1 MKDDKIVLYMH
12 AGSGNHGCEA
22 IVNSLCRMLPK
33 PAILMTNRPKE
44 DETYSLKELCNSF
57 VQEKSIEKNVF
68 VHTWYYLKRK
78 LLHDPDCFMEYRYQ
92 DICGVTTPRRQAGV
106 AMAKRFQRLTSSEVT
121 VVIGVI
127 RDMSTTMPHSTEAVN
142 TPDKHR
148 PP

>member
-1 MKDDKIVLYMH
+1 MLTMRAFSAPNLSSRGSATAFMIRAIPAQARADSSSSDRGSSSPPARASTTSSRETNTVL
-12 AGSGNHGCEA
+12 ARVTSR
-22 IVNSLCRMLPK
+22 VNRYLP
-33 PAILMTNRPKE
+33 
-44 DETYSLKELCNSF
+44 
-57 VQEKSIEKNVF
+57 
-68 VHTWYYLKRK
+68 
-78 LLHDPDCFMEYRYQ
+78 
-92 DICGVTTPRRQAGV
+92 VTTPRRQAGV

>member
-1 MKDDKIVLYMH
+1 M
-12 AGSGNHGCEA
+12 
-22 IVNSLCRMLPK
+22 P
-33 PAILMTNRPKE
+33 
-44 DETYSLKELCNSF
+44 
-57 VQEKSIEKNVF
+57 
-68 VHTWYYLKRK
+68 
-78 LLHDPDCFMEYRYQ
+78 
-92 DICGVTTPRRQAGV
+92 VTTPRRQAGV

>member
-1 MKDDKIVLYMH
+1 MLARVT
-12 AGSGNHGCEA
+12 SR
-22 IVNSLCRMLPK
+22 VNRYLP
-33 PAILMTNRPKE
+33 
-44 DETYSLKELCNSF
+44 
-57 VQEKSIEKNVF
+57 
-68 VHTWYYLKRK
+68 
-78 LLHDPDCFMEYRYQ
+78 
-92 DICGVTTPRRQAGV
+92 VTTPRRQAGV

>member
-1 MKDDKIVLYMH
+1 MTTLYL
-12 AGSGNHGCEA
+12 ASGS
-22 IVNSLCRMLPK
+22 
-33 PAILMTNRPKE
+33 
-44 DETYSLKELCNSF
+44 
-57 VQEKSIEKNVF
+57 
-68 VHTWYYLKRK
+68 
-78 LLHDPDCFMEYRYQ
+78 
-92 DICGVTTPRRQAGV
+92 PRRQELLTQLGLTFERLVPGIEEQRQPQESAQHYVVRLAREKAQAGV